1 MKETRVSIMRLLFQV
16 ILAILQSVA
25 ALGLFVY
32 LLDTSPDFGPT
43 PGGMQVFLL
52 CTIFFLFIHALFR
65 ILDGIASWRLAVAK
79 SRQM

>member
-1 MKETRVSIMRLLFQV
+1 MKETRVSIMRILFQL
-16 ILAILQSVA
+16 ILALLQFLA

-43 PGGMQVFLL
+43 PGGMHIFLV
-52 CTIFFLFIHALFR
+52 CTIFFLFIHAIYR
-65 ILDGIASWRLAVAK
+65 IIDGIASWRLAVAK